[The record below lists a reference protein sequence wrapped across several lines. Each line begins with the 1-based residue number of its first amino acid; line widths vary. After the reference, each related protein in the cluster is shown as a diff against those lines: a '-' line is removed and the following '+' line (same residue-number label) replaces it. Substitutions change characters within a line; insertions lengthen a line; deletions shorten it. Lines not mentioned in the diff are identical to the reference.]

1 MLHLPDLIIDL
12 ALILGAAAVV
22 TLIFKKLKQPIVLG
36 YIIAGFF
43 VGPNFHL
50 FPTIVEFD
58 GIRTWADIGVIFLL
72 FSLGLEFSFK
82 KLIKVGGSALITALT
97 GVTLT
102 MLLGYCL
109 GRMLGWNNMD
119 CLFLGG
125 LLSIAST
132 SIIIRT
138 FDELGIRSQ
147 KFTSLVTGVLVIEDL
162 VAVVLMVVLSTVAIS
177 RTFEGVAMLQSVLK
191 LAFFLVLWFTS
202 GIFFLP
208 SLLKKVRAWMN
219 DETLLIVSLA
229 LCFLMVILAT
239 YAGFSSA
246 LGAFIMGSILAETT
260 KAEKIEH
267 VIKPVR
273 NLFGAIFFV
282 SVGMLIDPQMLV
294 THALPILGA
303 TLVLLIGKPLF
314 VLLGSLI
321 SGQTLKVSVQTGMSL
336 SQIGEFSFIIATLGL
351 TLKVTSE
358 FLYPIAVAVSVCT
371 AFTTPYMVRFSE
383 KAYGILEKALPT
395 KLLLS
400 ISSYSSNVQTI
411 RNVGEWRTV
420 LRSYALVLTL
430 NSLIVIGL
438 TIISSRYLAPYMIT
452 KLSSVQ
458 GANILTGLITLL
470 VSVPF
475 LLGLTLKQFTRSAVH
490 VLWLN
495 RKTNRVPLIALE
507 MSRMVIAVLLIGF
520 MFNQLFSSVVALVVA
535 IGVTVLIITVF
546 RKHLQVFYSL
556 LEKRFISNLNAR
568 DEQLTKK
575 MIIDSLQWNAHVAE
589 FDISQESVFVGK
601 NLLELK
607 FREEFGVNI
616 ARIDRGRITI
626 HIPNKEEQLYP
637 GDRISVIGTDEQLA
651 RFKSV
656 LENSVVQIPDKVS
669 SNEVVVQRFVVQQNS
684 SLIGKT
690 IRESGIRERT
700 HCMIVGVER
709 EGTRLLNPESS
720 MVFANGDILWIAGEE
735 VLISSMGD
743 SDLAPKES

>member
-12 ALILGAAAVV
+12 ALILGAAALV
-22 TLIFKKLKQPIVLG
+22 TLIFKRLKQPIVLG
-36 YIIAGFF
+36 YIIAGFL

-50 FPTIVEFD
+50 FPTIVEFE

-82 KLIKVGGSALITALT
+82 KLIKVGGSALVTALT

-102 MLLGYCL
+102 MLLGYGL
-109 GRMLGWNNMD
+109 GQILGWNSMD

-138 FDELGIRSQ
+138 FDEFGIRSQ
-147 KFTSLVTGVLVIEDL
+147 KFTGLVTGVLVIEDL
-162 VAVVLMVVLSTVAIS
+162 VAVVLMVVLSTVAIG

-208 SLLKKVRAWMN
+208 SLLKKIRTWMN

-239 YAGFSSA
+239 YAGFSPA

-260 KAEKIEH
+260 KAEKIEQ
-267 VIKPVR
+267 VIKPIR

-282 SVGMLIDPQMLV
+282 SVGMLIDPQMVV
-294 THALPILGA
+294 TYALPILGA

-314 VLLGSLI
+314 VTLGSLI
-321 SGQTLKVSVQTGMSL
+321 SGQTLKVSVQSGMSL

-383 KAYGILEKALPT
+383 KFYHMIEKALPT

-400 ISSYSSNVQTI
+400 MSSYSSNVQTV

-430 NSLIVIGL
+430 NSIIVIGL
-438 TIISSRYLAPYMIT
+438 TILSSRFLAPFMIS
-452 KLSSVQ
+452 KFSSIPF
-458 GANILTGLITLL
+458 ANVLTGLITLL
-470 VSVPF
+470 VSAPF

-490 VLWLN
+490 VLWQN

-507 MSRMVIAVLLIGF
+507 ISRMVIAVFLIGF
-520 MFNQLFSSVVALVVA
+520 MFNQLFSSVVALIVA
-535 IGVTVLIITVF
+535 IFVTVLIITVF

-556 LEKRFISNLNAR
+556 LERRFISNLNAR
-568 DEQLTKK
+568 DEQVTKK
-575 MIIDSLQWNAHVAE
+575 TIIDTLQWDAHVAE
-589 FDISQESVFVGK
+589 FDISQESAFVGK
-601 NLLELK
+601 DLLSLK

-616 ARIDRGRITI
+616 ARIDRGKITI
-626 HIPNKEEQLYP
+626 HIPTKQDQLFP

-656 LENSVVQIPDKVS
+656 LES
-669 SNEVVVQRFVVQQNS
+669 SEIEIQENVPNNEVVVQRFVVQEDS
-684 SLIGKT
+684 KLIGKT
-690 IRESGIRERT
+690 IRESGIREHT
-700 HCMIVGVER
+700 QGMIVGIER
-709 EGTRLLNPESS
+709 EGTRLLNPESN
-720 MVFANGDILWIAGEE
+720 MIFAKGDILWVAGEE
-735 VLISSMGD
+735 IMISSFGD
-743 SDLAPKES
+743 ADLAPK